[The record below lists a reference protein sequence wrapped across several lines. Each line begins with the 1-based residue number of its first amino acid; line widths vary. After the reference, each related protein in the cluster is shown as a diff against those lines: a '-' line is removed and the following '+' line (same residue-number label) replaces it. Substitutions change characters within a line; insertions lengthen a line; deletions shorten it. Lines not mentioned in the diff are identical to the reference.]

1 MPGEIA
7 AIYEAGGI
15 GFRKAIGGLPILY
28 FMTHSRTTHLKEGR
42 RSEHRSPMSPCWQVP
57 YRVANWVAG
66 PLLPPKSKILLWE
79 MVIVLS
85 EAIIFLYISGNCNL
99 QNSVGKDEGGDRK
112 SWWPTVPWCF
122 CPKSLSQCSLS
133 WQQSRNSSGLVVRDS
148 VSSCPSDSNIR
159 GMCLSQF
166 SKALLEKPLGI
177 TLDVGIWMWHLAGDL
192 RWS

>member
-85 EAIIFLYISGNCNL
+85 EAIIFIY
-99 QNSVGKDEGGDRK
+99 
-112 SWWPTVPWCF
+112 
-122 CPKSLSQCSLS
+122 
-133 WQQSRNSSGLVVRDS
+133 
-148 VSSCPSDSNIR
+148 
-159 GMCLSQF
+159 
-166 SKALLEKPLGI
+166 LETATCKIQWGRMK
-177 TLDVGIWMWHLAGDL
+177 VGIESHGGPLCPDVSVPRACHSARWADSRAGIPVVWLSETQLAPVPQTVTLGACVYHSL
-192 RWS
+192 AKPC